1 MRGYSIDP
9 LSFKQIKI
17 IEQLT

>member
-17 IEQLT
+17 IERLT